1 MAEVSTIPTLKLA
14 GNVSIITGRASGI
27 GEATSRLFA
36 TNGTFV
42 VIADVQDE
50 LGQKVA
56 NSIGKQ
62 HCAYLYCDISNEQ
75 QVIVVVEFTVKT
87 VLDLLDTMFSN
98 AGIVST
104 FDQTVLDL
112 NLTEFNKLFVINAR
126 GTTTCVKHATRAMV
140 EQGVRGCIICTTSV
154 AASRGA
160 SMHMDYIMLKDTVLG
175 LVRSASKQLGEW
187 GAIVGHMW

>member
-1 MAEVSTIPTLKLA
+1 
-14 GNVSIITGRASGI
+14 
-27 GEATSRLFA
+27 
-36 TNGTFV
+36 
-42 VIADVQDE
+42 
-50 LGQKVA
+50 
-56 NSIGKQ
+56 
-62 HCAYLYCDISNEQ
+62 
-75 QVIVVVEFTVKT
+75 
-87 VLDLLDTMFSN
+87 MFSN

-175 LVRSASKQLGEW
+175 LVRSASKQLGMYGIRVNCVSPSALATPILVKMGVSSSEDTKKFMNVHKELSSFK
-187 GAIVGHMW
+187 GIESSVDHVAEAVLFLASDSLSFITGHDLVVDDGLMKLPDADDFIRYNP